1 MKWTKFPTIK
11 KAALAIAYD
20 NGMINR
26 FEPEEK
32 YLDACLSVIGAE
44 GVYEEDIIALEEFL
58 SGLSETDFNNVCYGD
73 SVDMEAVEAQAPK
86 NSDGHALTGILEDF
100 FNVES

>member
-1 MKWTKFPTIK
+1 MKWTSFPTIK

-26 FEPEEK
+26 LEPEEK
-32 YLDACLSVIGAE
+32 YLDACLSVLGAD
-44 GVYEEDIIALEEFL
+44 GVYETDIIALEEFL

-73 SVDMEAVEAQAPK
+73 SVDVEDRAPK
-86 NSDGHALTGILEDF
+86 NGEGHPLTKILEDF
-100 FNVES
+100 FDVET